1 MEKVEREKNEKE
13 EKLWVQGEENE
24 REKKTKILIKKLEI
38 FF

>member
-24 REKKTKILIKKLEI
+24 REKKWK
-38 FF
+38 F